1 MIDHFSLI
9 YLEKV
14 EGLWKYVDRVDKMKK
29 VEKLR

>member
-14 EGLWKYVDRVDKMKK
+14 EGLWKYVDRVDRMKK
-29 VEKLR
+29 V